1 MNDPGAATA
10 PQTALS
16 RPQDEAPAPDDAART
31 AGPAA
36 FAARLVAWQAR
47 HGRHDLPWQG
57 GDPYRVW
64 LSEIMLQQTQV
75 AVVIDYFGRFV
86 ARFPTVEALAG
97 AALDDVLAAWSGLGY
112 YRRARNLH
120 RCAQLVVETHDG
132 AFPRS
137 AAALAALPGI
147 GDSTAAA
154 IAAFC
159 FGERSAILDGNV
171 RRVLCR
177 AFGIDAPAGTAATN
191 RRLWTLA
198 RSLLPEGDAIASY
211 TQALMDLGATICKP
225 RRPQCAS
232 CPFEADCEAHLAGVE
247 ADLPKRRS
255 RKPHRPR
262 RETVV
267 LWMRSLADDRHW
279 LEKRPPSGIW
289 PGLWSLPQFDAE
301 AQAVAFA
308 TRFGR
313 VEDRRWLEPVRHG
326 FTHFELT
333 LRPLRVDVDVA
344 PHAADPAGGAWMRR
358 EEALDSALP
367 APVRTL
373 LSTGDAD
380 AAAVPP
386 TVR

>member
-1 MNDPGAATA
+1 M
-10 PQTALS
+10 
-16 RPQDEAPAPDDAART
+16 
-31 AGPAA
+31 
-36 FAARLVAWQAR
+36 RLVAWQAR

-86 ARFPTVEALAG
+86 ARFPTAEALAG
-97 AALDDVLAAWSGLGY
+97 AALDDVLASWSGLGY

-120 RCAQLVVETHDG
+120 RCAQLVVQRHGG

-147 GDSTAAA
+147 GESTAAA

-159 FGERSAILDGNV
+159 FGERCAILDGNV

-198 RSLLPEGDAIASY
+198 RALLPEADAIAPY
-211 TQALMDLGATICKP
+211 TQGLMDLGATICKP
-225 RRPQCAS
+225 RRPRCTD
-232 CPFEADCEAHLAGVE
+232 CPFETDCEAHRAGVE
-247 ADLPKRRS
+247 AELPVRRS
-255 RKPHRPR
+255 GRRNRPR
-262 RETVV
+262 REAVV
-267 LWMRSLADDRHW
+267 LWMRSLGDDRHW
-279 LEKRPPSGIW
+279 LEKRPPSGVW

-301 AQAVAFA
+301 APAVAFA
-308 TRFGR
+308 ARFGR
-313 VEDRRWLEPVRHG
+313 VESRRWLQPVRHG

-333 LRPLRVDVDVA
+333 LRPLRVDVDVDVDA
-344 PHAADPAGGAWMRR
+344 DPHAAEPAGGAWMRR

-373 LSTGDAD
+373 LSEDDSALP
-380 AAAVPP
+380 AE
-386 TVR
+386 VR